1 MKIVACDTSN
11 RACSVCLWEDGSAV
25 DTRFRNDGLTHSQ
38 TFMPMLHDL
47 MEKNGAAYEDL
58 DMLACTVGP
67 GSFTGIRI
75 GVSAVKTMALVLEKP
90 AVPVSSLEAMAWPL
104 KGEDALI
111 VPLIDCRNKRAW
123 AAAYYKGEQVLPEV
137 ASDISEIF
145 NKVISYRGE
154 KLSGKKILLLGS
166 GAKIFLEAKENAEM
180 ESGEKIPLVEYRE
193 GLDEIHPENVAAVA
207 QKIAE
212 AEEKAGN
219 VLLAKYPAAALM
231 PVYLSKTQAERTA
244 GEQGKEVKDI
254 PIRYYS
260 TND

>member
-1 MKIVACDTSN
+1 
-11 RACSVCLWEDGSAV
+11 
-25 DTRFRNDGLTHSQ
+25 
-38 TFMPMLHDL
+38 MPMLHDL

-193 GLDEIHPENVAAVA
+193 GLDEIRPENVAAVA

>member
-1 MKIVACDTSN
+1 
-11 RACSVCLWEDGSAV
+11 
-25 DTRFRNDGLTHSQ
+25 
-38 TFMPMLHDL
+38 MPMLHDL
-47 MEKNGAAYEDL
+47 MEKNGATYEDL

-123 AAAYYKGEQVLPEV
+123 AAAYYKGEQVLPEA

>member
-1 MKIVACDTSN
+1 
-11 RACSVCLWEDGSAV
+11 
-25 DTRFRNDGLTHSQ
+25 
-38 TFMPMLHDL
+38 MPMLHDL
-47 MEKNGAAYEDL
+47 MEKNGAEYEDL

-123 AAAYYKGEQVLPEV
+123 AAAYYKGEQVLPEA

>member
-11 RACSVCLWEDGSAV
+11 RACSVCLWEDGSSV

-47 MEKNGAAYEDL
+47 MEKNGATYEDL

-123 AAAYYKGEQVLPEV
+123 AAAYYKGEQVLPEA

>member
-11 RACSVCLWEDGSAV
+11 RACSVCLWEDGSSV

-123 AAAYYKGEQVLPEV
+123 AAAYYKGEQVLPEA

-166 GAKIFLEAKENAEM
+166 GAKIFLEVKENAEM

>member
-1 MKIVACDTSN
+1 
-11 RACSVCLWEDGSAV
+11 
-25 DTRFRNDGLTHSQ
+25 
-38 TFMPMLHDL
+38 MPMLHDL

-123 AAAYYKGEQVLPEV
+123 AAAYYKGEQVLPEA

-145 NKVISYRGE
+145 NKVISYRDG
-154 KLSGKKILLLGS
+154 KLSGKKILILGS

>member
-1 MKIVACDTSN
+1 
-11 RACSVCLWEDGSAV
+11 
-25 DTRFRNDGLTHSQ
+25 
-38 TFMPMLHDL
+38 MPMLHDL